1 MIIKHI
7 TKIEAKTPRFSLNY
21 RPMLMPTRLVRG
33 WEGKSVIWE
42 VANGIQQSYFSAVP
56 FKYLHISSAIALR
69 AMHSERLMR
78 RFPSS

>member
-42 VANGIQQSYFSAVP
+42 VAKTQCTPVIYFL
-56 FKYLHISSAIALR
+56 KYKTVLVE
-69 AMHSERLMR
+69 M
-78 RFPSS
+78 PSITFDI